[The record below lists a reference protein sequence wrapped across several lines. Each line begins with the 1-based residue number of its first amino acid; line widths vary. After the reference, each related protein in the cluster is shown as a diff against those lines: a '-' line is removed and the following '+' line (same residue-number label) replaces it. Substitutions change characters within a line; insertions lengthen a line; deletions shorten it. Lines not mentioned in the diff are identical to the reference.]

1 MFFRRWPRPG
11 GWIFNFFRTLKE
23 AYLMSDK
30 NQTTDSQKPNF
41 EIQRIY
47 TKDLSYEAPNTPH
60 TFTEDWKPEVQLN
73 LETKSTRIQD
83 NVHEVVLSV
92 TATVTSSKKSAFLV
106 EIHQAGIFMIT
117 GFPSEQLQ
125 HMLGSFCPNILFP
138 YAREVVSDLVVRGG
152 FPQLILAPVNFDALY
167 AQHLDEQK
175 KTDSGAKT
183 TTDDDSKVH

>member
-1 MFFRRWPRPG
+1 
-11 GWIFNFFRTLKE
+11 
-23 AYLMSDK
+23 MSDK
-30 NQTTDSQKPNF
+30 TGTAQPNF

-47 TKDLSYEAPNTPH
+47 VKDLSYEAPNTPH

-106 EIHQAGIFMIT
+106 EIQQAGIFMIT
-117 GFPSEQLQ
+117 GFPADQLQ

-167 AQHLDEQK
+167 TQHLEGQK
-175 KTDSGAKT
+175 KPETT
-183 TTDDDSKVH
+183 TTDDEGQVH